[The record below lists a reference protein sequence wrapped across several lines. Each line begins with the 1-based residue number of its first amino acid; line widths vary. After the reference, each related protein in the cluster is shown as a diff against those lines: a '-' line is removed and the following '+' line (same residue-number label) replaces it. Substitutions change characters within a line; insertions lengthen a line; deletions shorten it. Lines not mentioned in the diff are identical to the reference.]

1 MGPYWYRN
9 FNNFGTTWDFYER
22 LVKEL
27 MGNEEVTKQADLKD
41 TVTMKIRKGGKV
53 YRVILTEI
61 TPEEDKIE
69 VEFEGDEPSKHP
81 DYTE

>member
-1 MGPYWYRN
+1 
-9 FNNFGTTWDFYER
+9 
-22 LVKEL
+22 

-69 VEFEGDEPSKHP
+69 VEFEGDAPSKHP

>member
-9 FNNFGTTWDFYER
+9 FNNNFETTWDFYER

-27 MGNEEVTKQADLKD
+27 IGNEEVAKQADLKD

-53 YRVILTEI
+53 YRVVLTDI
-61 TPEEDKIE
+61 TPEEEKIE
-69 VEFEGDEPSKHP
+69 VEFEGDEPSK
-81 DYTE
+81 D

>member
-27 MGNEEVTKQADLKD
+27 RGNEEVTKQAELKD

>member
-27 MGNEEVTKQADLKD
+27 MGNEEVVKQAELKD